1 MRNERSF
8 RMIEK
13 ESMED
18 KRTAIL
24 QATLTLISEQGFHGT
39 PMSMI
44 ARQAG
49 VGAGTIYRYFENKE
63 TLIEEL
69 YFDLKTEMSK
79 AMIAGLS
86 TQDSTEQ
93 KFRKV
98 WTNTFGYCIQ
108 NPASMEFLEQF
119 HNSPFYTPEI
129 EAKTMRV
136 LTPLVQAFEAAIA
149 NGEIKELPFEMLT
162 TFVYDIA
169 LALAKK
175 QLAGKLDMD
184 AHNVTYAVQ
193 ACWDAVRGS

>member
-1 MRNERSF
+1 
-8 RMIEK
+8 
-13 ESMED
+13 MED

-86 TQDSTEQ
+86 IQDSTEQ

-98 WTNTFGYCIQ
+98 WTNTFEYCIE

-119 HNSPFYTPEI
+119 YNSPFYTPEI
-129 EAKTMRV
+129 ETRTMQV
-136 LTPLVQAFEAAIA
+136 LAPLVQAFEAAIA
-149 NGEIKELPFEMLT
+149 NGEIKEMPFEMLT

-184 AHNVTYAVQ
+184 AHNIAYAVQ